1 MKNKSILYDSQNK
14 TLKYVPGGDNDYC
27 LYRISHL
34 PNGSEFEEFNARF
47 LNKPTL
53 EAILCYFNLVR
64 YRDIE
69 GEYQK
74 KKIKLE
80 SYLAE
85 YKAKGDKD
93 RYQDNADAL
102 FRNEFYYEQEIN
114 DMKALLSGK
123 TIKIYEGEWEA
134 FYRLKPDIY

>member
-1 MKNKSILYDSQNK
+1 MKNKSIFYDSENK
-14 TLKYVPGGDNDYC
+14 TLKYVPSDENDYC
-27 LYRISHL
+27 LYRIIHL
-34 PNGSEFEEFNARF
+34 PNGSEFEEFSARF

-74 KKIKLE
+74 MKFKLE

-93 RYQDNADAL
+93 GYQDNADAL
-102 FRNEFYYEQEIN
+102 FRNEVIYQKLLTE
-114 DMKALLSGK
+114 MKALLAGK
-123 TIKIYEGEWEA
+123 TIKIYQAEWEA
-134 FYRLKPDIY
+134 FYRLRPEK